1 MLYVATRDAKGR
13 GVYSSK
19 KIQRDQVIERC
30 EVLVIPEA
38 ETSLLDST
46 MLFNYYFCWG
56 DDQNDGAIALGFGSI
71 YNHSYTPNALYRID
85 LADQV
90 LEFVALRDI
99 PANEEIT
106 INYNGAPED
115 KSPLWNADEIKWIE

>member
-1 MLYVATRDAKGR
+1 MLYVATRDSKGR

-19 KIQRDQVIERC
+19 KIKRDQVIERC

-46 MLFNYYFCWG
+46 VLFNYYFCWG
-56 DDQNDGAIALGFGSI
+56 EDQKDGAIALGLGSI

-85 LADQV
+85 LHDEL
-90 LEFVALRDI
+90 LEFVAIRDI

-115 KSPLWNADEIKWIE
+115 QSPLWNTDEINWVE